1 MAQTAIEFKNVT
13 KHFDNAALPSVDR
26 VSLSIE
32 EGEFITI
39 LGSSGS
45 GKTTLLKMVNRLYEP
60 TDGKIILFGEDIA
73 TVDAVKVR
81 RRIGYVIQQIGLFP
95 HMTIADNIAVVPKL
109 LNWDKRKTEERVD
122 ELLNLVGLLPEEFKH
137 RYPSQLSGGQ
147 QQRVGLAR
155 ALAVNPKIMLLD
167 EPFGAIDAIT
177 RMKLQD
183 ELLRIHGGLKKT
195 FLFVTHDIN
204 EAFKL
209 GNRVI
214 VMNEGTVRQFDT
226 PANIVK
232 NPADDF
238 VASLIRSA
246 REQEEFWRNTID

>member
-1 MAQTAIEFKNVT
+1 MAQTAIEFQNVT
-13 KHFDNAALPSVDR
+13 KQFDNASLPSVDR
-26 VSLSIE
+26 VSLTIE

-60 TDGKIILFGEDIA
+60 TEGKIILFGEDIS
-73 TVDAVKVR
+73 TVDVVKVR
-81 RRIGYVIQQIGLFP
+81 RRIGYVIQQVGLFP
-95 HMTIADNIAVVPKL
+95 HMTIAENISVVPRL
-109 LNWDKRKTEERVD
+109 LKWEKKQTEDRVD

-137 RYPSQLSGGQ
+137 RYPAQLSGGQ

-183 ELLRIHGGLKKT
+183 ELLRIHGELKRT

-209 GNRVI
+209 GGRVI
-214 VMNEGTVRQFDT
+214 VMNEGRVSQFDT
-226 PANIVK
+226 PERIVRQ
-232 NPADDF
+232 PADEF

-246 REQEEFWRNTID
+246 RGQEEFWRNTID